1 MMGGNGGFCFLF
13 FFQALITNP
22 LGRTVERTEAT
33 QKVLLLRSRDTDSHN
48 KNISPTANQLRF
60 SVHPNA
66 LNRPGINIGKHHL
79 HSLAHAVDA
88 PNTRTEQLH
97 ISVPLTGPQG
107 TKRGEPSA
115 RHTDGGKAVISVSG
129 FSSLEF
135 SGIMCV

>member
-1 MMGGNGGFCFLF
+1 MF

-33 QKVLLLRSRDTDSHN
+33 QKVLLLRSRDTDGHN

-79 HSLAHAVDA
+79 HSLAHAA
-88 PNTRTEQLH
+88 NALNRRTEQLH
-97 ISVPLTGPQG
+97 ISVPLTGPRG
-107 TKRGEPSA
+107 TKHREPSA
-115 RHTDGGKAVISVSG
+115 LHTDGGKVIISVSG